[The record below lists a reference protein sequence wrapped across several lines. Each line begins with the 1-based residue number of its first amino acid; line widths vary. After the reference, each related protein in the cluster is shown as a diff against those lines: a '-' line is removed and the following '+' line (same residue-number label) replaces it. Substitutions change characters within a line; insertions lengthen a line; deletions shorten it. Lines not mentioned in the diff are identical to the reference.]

1 MKNIKKMITMA
12 IITVVTL
19 TAAGCNMIE
28 KTPEAMAKSPVAKVG
43 NKKITKGDLDKKMLP
58 YDQMIIQQFGEDY
71 KSNPEA
77 VEGVNNLR
85 AQMVDQL
92 VALEVFTKKGDEL
105 KILPT
110 TEEMDAEV
118 EKRLVDMKTMFG
130 NDDAKFE
137 EAMQAQGLT
146 LEELKEF
153 IKEDTTMTKMRE
165 YIVKDV
171 VVSEE
176 DSKAYYEEN
185 KEKLYTQKPGANAS
199 HILVKDEETA
209 KLIKSKIDAGED
221 FAALAKEY
229 GTDGTKDSGGQL
241 PFIEYDTEGYDP
253 DFVKGFK
260 DLKEGEVSDPVQS
273 QFGYHI
279 IKVSGVKD
287 TPEVVEFEV
296 VKQQIT
302 EEVLKT
308 KQKETFDN
316 TLKDWEKELKVKR
329 YEENINI

>member
-19 TAAGCNMIE
+19 TTAGCNMIE
-28 KTPEAMAKSPVAKVG
+28 KTPEAIAKTPVAKVA

-85 AQMVDQL
+85 TQMVDQL
-92 VALEVFTKKGDEL
+92 VALQVFTKKGEEL
-105 KILPT
+105 KVLPT

-118 EKRLVDMKTMFG
+118 EKRLGDMKTMFG
-130 NDDAKFE
+130 NDEEKFE
-137 EAMQAQGLT
+137 EAMKAQGLT

-153 IKEDTTMTKMRE
+153 IKEDTTMTKMHE

-171 VVSEE
+171 VASEE

-185 KEKLYTQKPGANAS
+185 KEKLYTQKPGANVS
-199 HILVKDEETA
+199 HILVKDEETS
-209 KLIKSKIDAGED
+209 KLIKSKIDSGED

-241 PFIEYDTEGYDP
+241 PFIEYDTEGYDQ
-253 DFVKGFK
+253 DFVKGMK
-260 DLKEGEVSDPVQS
+260 ELKEGEVSDPIKS

-287 TPEVVEFEV
+287 TPEVIEFDV

-302 EEVLKT
+302 DEVLKT
-308 KQKETFDN
+308 KKKETFDN

-329 YEENINI
+329 YKENINI